1 MDTKENEEILS
12 VFSSFMYNRKYKI
25 HCVDKETPIKPK
37 NVSTLK
43 DYKFYNKRLLNIYKT
58 LLINKQCQSSNCETN
73 EYINNI
79 PNDLI
84 ELGNKF
90 IEESILFFKREDRN
104 EIIQKELFETENEA
118 NDESDNS
125 LEPLENTNEI
135 DRKFYQSNN
144 NSTSNGTFQIIEDE
158 NENLNGLRLSLP
170 QQRQYNLR
178 DNSFRLKGI
187 TKNNNMSILYESDEK
202 EDPQTK

>member
-25 HCVDKETPIKPK
+25 HCVDKEIPIKPK
-37 NVSTLK
+37 NVSSLK
-43 DYKFYNKRLLNIYKT
+43 DYKFYNRRLLNFYKT
-58 LLINKQCQSSNCETN
+58 LLISKQCQSMNFETN

-104 EIIQKELFETENEA
+104 EIIQKDLFEKENE
-118 NDESDNS
+118 NDKDDDNS

-135 DRKFYQSNN
+135 DMKFYQSSNN
-144 NSTSNGTFQIIEDE
+144 PISNGTFQIIEDKDE
-158 NENLNGLRLSLP
+158 INKNSIP

-187 TKNNNMSILYESDEK
+187 TKNNNMSILYEPDEK
-202 EDPQTK
+202 KDP

>member
-1 MDTKENEEILS
+1 MDTKENQEILS

-25 HCVDKETPIKPK
+25 HCVDKEIPTKPK
-37 NVSTLK
+37 NVSSLK
-43 DYKFYNKRLLNIYKT
+43 DYKFYNRRLLNFYKT
-58 LLINKQCQSSNCETN
+58 LLITKQCQSTNSETN

-104 EIIQKELFETENEA
+104 EIIQKDLFEKENE
-118 NDESDNS
+118 NDKDDDNS

-135 DRKFYQSNN
+135 DMKFYQSSNN
-144 NSTSNGTFQIIEDE
+144 PISNGTFQIIEDKDE
-158 NENLNGLRLSLP
+158 TNKNSIP

-187 TKNNNMSILYESDEK
+187 TKNNNMSILYEPDEK
-202 EDPQTK
+202 KDP

>member
-12 VFSSFMYNRKYKI
+12 VFSSCMFNRKYKI
-25 HCVDKETPIKPK
+25 HCVDKEIPTKPK
-37 NVSTLK
+37 NVSSLK
-43 DYKFYNKRLLNIYKT
+43 DYKFYNRRLLNFYKT
-58 LLINKQCQSSNCETN
+58 LLISKQCQSTNSETN

-104 EIIQKELFETENEA
+104 EIIQKDLFEKENE
-118 NDESDNS
+118 NDKDDDNS

-135 DRKFYQSNN
+135 DMKFYQSSNN
-144 NSTSNGTFQIIEDE
+144 PISNGTFQIIEDKDE
-158 NENLNGLRLSLP
+158 TNKNSIP

-187 TKNNNMSILYESDEK
+187 TKNNNMSILYEPDEK
-202 EDPQTK
+202 KDP

>member
-25 HCVDKETPIKPK
+25 HCVDKEIPLKPK
-37 NVSTLK
+37 NVSSLK
-43 DYKFYNKRLLNIYKT
+43 DYKFYNRRLLNFYKT
-58 LLINKQCQSSNCETN
+58 LLISKQCQSMNVETN

-104 EIIQKELFETENEA
+104 EIIQKDLFEKENE
-118 NDESDNS
+118 NDKDDDNS
-125 LEPLENTNEI
+125 LELLENTNEI
-135 DRKFYQSNN
+135 DMKFYQSSNN
-144 NSTSNGTFQIIEDE
+144 PISNGTFQIIEDKDE
-158 NENLNGLRLSLP
+158 TNKNSIP

-187 TKNNNMSILYESDEK
+187 TKNNNMSILYEPDEK
-202 EDPQTK
+202 KDP

>member
-25 HCVDKETPIKPK
+25 HCVDKEIPIKPK
-37 NVSTLK
+37 NVSSLK
-43 DYKFYNKRLLNIYKT
+43 DYKFYNRRLLNFYKT
-58 LLINKQCQSSNCETN
+58 LLISKQCQSMNFETN

-104 EIIQKELFETENEA
+104 EIIQKDLFEKENE
-118 NDESDNS
+118 NDKDDDNS

-135 DRKFYQSNN
+135 DMKFYQSSNN
-144 NSTSNGTFQIIEDE
+144 PISNGTFQIIEDKDE
-158 NENLNGLRLSLP
+158 TNKNSIP

-187 TKNNNMSILYESDEK
+187 TKNNNMSILYEPDEK
-202 EDPQTK
+202 KDP

>member
-25 HCVDKETPIKPK
+25 HCVDKEIPTKPK
-37 NVSTLK
+37 NVSSLK
-43 DYKFYNKRLLNIYKT
+43 DYKFYNRRLLNFYKT
-58 LLINKQCQSSNCETN
+58 LLITKQCQSTNSETN

-104 EIIQKELFETENEA
+104 EIIQKDLFEKENE
-118 NDESDNS
+118 NDKDDDNS

-135 DRKFYQSNN
+135 DMKFYQSSNN
-144 NSTSNGTFQIIEDE
+144 PISNGTFQIIEDKDE
-158 NENLNGLRLSLP
+158 TNKNSIP

-187 TKNNNMSILYESDEK
+187 TKNNNMSILYEQDEK
-202 EDPQTK
+202 KVP

>member
-25 HCVDKETPIKPK
+25 HCVDKEIPTKLK
-37 NVSTLK
+37 NVSSLK
-43 DYKFYNKRLLNIYKT
+43 DYKFYNRRLLNFYKT
-58 LLINKQCQSSNCETN
+58 LLISKQCQSTNSETN

-104 EIIQKELFETENEA
+104 EIIQKDLFEKENE
-118 NDESDNS
+118 NDKDDDNS

-135 DRKFYQSNN
+135 DMKFYQSSNN
-144 NSTSNGTFQIIEDE
+144 PISNGTFQIIEDKDE
-158 NENLNGLRLSLP
+158 TNKNSIP

-187 TKNNNMSILYESDEK
+187 TKNNNMSILYEPDEK
-202 EDPQTK
+202 KDP

>member
-25 HCVDKETPIKPK
+25 HCVDKEIPIKPK
-37 NVSTLK
+37 NVSSLK
-43 DYKFYNKRLLNIYKT
+43 DYKFYNRRLLNFYKT
-58 LLINKQCQSSNCETN
+58 LLIIKQCQSSNSETN

-90 IEESILFFKREDRN
+90 IEESILFFIREDRN
-104 EIIQKELFETENEA
+104 EIIQKDLFEKENE
-118 NDESDNS
+118 NDKDDNS
-125 LEPLENTNEI
+125 LELLENTNEI
-135 DRKFYQSNN
+135 DMKFYQSSNN
-144 NSTSNGTFQIIEDE
+144 PISNGTFQIIEDKDE
-158 NENLNGLRLSLP
+158 TNKNSIP

-187 TKNNNMSILYESDEK
+187 TKNNNMSILYEPDEK
-202 EDPQTK
+202 KDP

>member
-25 HCVDKETPIKPK
+25 HCVDKEIPTKPK
-37 NVSTLK
+37 NVSSLK
-43 DYKFYNKRLLNIYKT
+43 DYKFYNRRLLNFYKT
-58 LLINKQCQSSNCETN
+58 LLITKQCQSSNSETN

-104 EIIQKELFETENEA
+104 EIIQKDLFEKENE
-118 NDESDNS
+118 NDKDDDNS

-135 DRKFYQSNN
+135 DMKFYQSSNN
-144 NSTSNGTFQIIEDE
+144 PISNGTFQIIEDKDE
-158 NENLNGLRLSLP
+158 TNKNSIP

-187 TKNNNMSILYESDEK
+187 TKNNNMSILYEPDEK
-202 EDPQTK
+202 KDP

>member
-25 HCVDKETPIKPK
+25 HCVDKEIPTKPK
-37 NVSTLK
+37 NVSSLK
-43 DYKFYNKRLLNIYKT
+43 DYKFYNRRLLNFYKT
-58 LLINKQCQSSNCETN
+58 LLITKQCQSTNSETN

-104 EIIQKELFETENEA
+104 EIIQKDLFEKENE
-118 NDESDNS
+118 NDKDDDNS

-135 DRKFYQSNN
+135 DMKFYQSSNN
-144 NSTSNGTFQIIEDE
+144 PISNGTFQIIEDKDE
-158 NENLNGLRLSLP
+158 TNKNSIP

-187 TKNNNMSILYESDEK
+187 TKNNNMSILYEPDEK
-202 EDPQTK
+202 KDP